1 MATITPGSTI
11 GDING
16 SIGSVTFSRNR
27 SGLIAKNKVTGKK
40 TTTQK
45 QKIFLQS
52 DIAIINQWQ
61 SLILSQKQVW
71 NDYADIHTKTNRFGK
86 VQRLSGFNW
95 FKSVNTSWFYVYG
108 SYILIPPTY
117 AYPNF
122 LPTFIVSLT
131 SDDIVIEWSNP
142 VNPDDIT
149 LFIYTTPPIKGT
161 ARLSNANYRLLRKLS
176 VDFSSS
182 FSILS
187 EWEQAHNLNWSE
199 VSTSGKFLMNAQIFA
214 INKATG
220 ITGTA
225 MTAVGAL
232 VRSGLGAMRLDSTFI
247 LQ

>member
-1 MATITPGSTI
+1 MATVTPGSTI

-27 SGLIAKNKVTGKK
+27 SGLIAKNKLSGKK
-40 TTTQK
+40 STTQK

-52 DIAIINQWQ
+52 DIAIINEWNK
-61 SLILSQKQVW
+61 LLLAEKEIW

-86 VQRLSGFNW
+86 VKKLTGFNW

-108 SYILIPPTY
+108 SYILIPPSY

-122 LPTFIVSLT
+122 LPTFSISLT
-131 SDDIVIEWSNP
+131 SEDIVINWSNP
-142 VNPDDIT
+142 VNPADIS

-161 ARLSNANYRLLRKLS
+161 SRYSAANYRLLRKLTI
-176 VDFSSS
+176 DFSNS

-187 EWEQAHNLNWSE
+187 EWEQAHGINWSE
-199 VSTSGKFLMNAQIFA
+199 VSASGKFLINAEIFA
-214 INKATG
+214 INKSTG

-232 VRSGLGAMRLDSTFI
+232 VQSGIGAEIVGSTI
-247 LQ
+247 IQ